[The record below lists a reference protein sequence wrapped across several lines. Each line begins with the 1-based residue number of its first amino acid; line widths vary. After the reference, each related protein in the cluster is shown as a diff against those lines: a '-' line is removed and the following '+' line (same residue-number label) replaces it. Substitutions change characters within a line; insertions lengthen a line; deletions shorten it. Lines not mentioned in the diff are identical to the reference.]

1 MQLYDGGNQITCGN
15 GLKGV
20 GVLIQM
26 FRVEAQQIALYNHS
40 EDEQKDEA
48 FDDFAVNGSFVRI
61 VFKLGERERH
71 GGSCHEEEK
80 RHYQIPETEPLP
92 YFMIELE
99 KNTVQPWEVEL
110 MCQCPQYRLRRPT
123 GKGRNRAGCPVR
135 PGGEKELMKAFS

>member
-1 MQLYDGGNQITCGN
+1 
-15 GLKGV
+15 
-20 GVLIQM
+20 M
-26 FRVEAQQIALYNHS
+26 FRVEAQQITLYNHS

-80 RHYQIPETEPLP
+80 RHYQIPETEPFP

-110 MCQCPQYRLRRPT
+110 MCQCPQYRLEEDQQ
-123 GKGRNRAGCPVR
+123 
-135 PGGEKELMKAFS
+135 EKVETAQDVQ